1 MRRPGHRWPRASRC
15 RREHRH
21 GGARLRPCRGRPGQ
35 SPQPLPE
42 DRPQAHAAH
51 RPPRVHVRRAR
62 LSTAGHAGSL
72 TPMLCSLS
80 LSLALALAG
89 APAPGDLS
97 PEAAEHNAKAMR
109 FYDAGQLAPAVDEF
123 YAAYQSMPDARG
135 SLAGR
140 EQLLGSMRATLL
152 ALLAENGDV
161 APLCRLQSL
170 LQGHADALTA
180 AYPDDPNKLETRS
193 ARATGRSITAR
204 VGPARTR
211 RTMLAPASTRCR
223 SGHPMPRLGRTSSG
237 GPALR
242 SAHATRFSSISTA
255 SRSDQERGPGTTAAR
270 DSPRPVP
277 GCDDMSTGPIF
288 RVASSPWVGRG
299 Q

>member
-1 MRRPGHRWPRASRC
+1 
-15 RREHRH
+15 
-21 GGARLRPCRGRPGQ
+21 
-35 SPQPLPE
+35 
-42 DRPQAHAAH
+42 
-51 RPPRVHVRRAR
+51 
-62 LSTAGHAGSL
+62 
-72 TPMLCSLS
+72 MLCSLS

-193 ARATGRSITAR
+193 ARARHREVTQQLTAFEPDACDPAPPPPLLTATTTMAEPPTPSPAAATPPNGDVAPR
-204 VGPARTR
+204 RLQIAGGVLVPLGVVALGVVGAVASRYRGNLAEADTLQEELTNRRCTDEDRTR
-211 RTMLAPASTRCR
+211 MGELLS
-223 SGHPMPRLGRTSSG
+223 
-237 GPALR
+237 
-242 SAHATRFSSISTA
+242 ATRREEGLMIALGLTGGALVTVGTA
-255 SRSDQERGPGTTAAR
+255 LLVRGGLQRRRAR
-270 DSPRPVP
+270 LALDLRQNRF
-277 GCDDMSTGPIF
+277 GLTI
-288 RVASSPWVGRG
+288 AG
-299 Q
+299 QF